1 MEATIN
7 YQDLSSKQKQQMR
20 EEMEAEQRA
29 EREAAKQLRSDYEH
43 LKNEQVLASFK
54 RLQDVSSALTE
65 EKVDLFNQFGSLLA
79 MKKELYK
86 LTEAQMDM
94 QQSHT
99 FTSSD
104 GKVSIII
111 GSNVID
117 TWSDD
122 VGVGI
127 ERVNQW
133 IDSKIA
139 TPEDRAIIRAL
150 MKTNSDGVLKA
161 SRILDLAKHAS
172 ERGDKELTDA
182 VNFIRDQY
190 RPEKTS
196 TYVKAKWKNEK
207 KQWQWLALSMSA
219 V

>member
-1 MEATIN
+1 MEKTIN
-7 YQDLSSKQKQQMR
+7 YQDLTAEQKQQFR

-29 EREAAKQLRSDYEH
+29 EKEAAKKLRADYEQ
-43 LKNEQVLASFK
+43 LKNEQVMASFK
-54 RLQDVSSALTE
+54 RLQNVSSALTE
-65 EKVDLFNQFGSLLA
+65 EKVDIFNQFGSLLA
-79 MKKELYK
+79 MKKELYN
-86 LTEAQMDM
+86 LTEDQMDL

-99 FTSSD
+99 FTSAD
-104 GKVSIII
+104 GRVSIII

-117 TWSDD
+117 RWSDD

-161 SRILDLAKHAS
+161 SRVLDLAKHAN
-172 ERGDKELTDA
+172 ERGDKELIDA

-190 RPEKTS
+190 CPEKTS
-196 TYVKAKWKNEK
+196 TYVKAKFKNEND
-207 KQWQWLALSMSA
+207 QWCWLALSMSA